1 MIMLCNPEDNVQ
13 CSEHHEPQEVC
24 AKCQIA
30 LCRTCRSYLEI
41 ARKTD
46 ENIIH
51 QRAVANEVSEM
62 PKPLPYCIP
71 MALANDNMFGYTS
84 SLLVKYKV
92 RWIEMAAVLPI
103 WTSMI
108 VYYVEGDYGHLM
120 NETTHRPRWRTAVH
134 GHCFSFIMPWE
145 TICKDLAHKLK
156 AKDFAFLPHDEECLS
171 YMLSVHLK
179 VAGRD
184 FHEHLRQVHLR
195 PFVLVLLLWDLIQR
209 GYQIYDESREP
220 GTLRKFVEEAVEAR
234 YPEQEAHIAPEDRI
248 GYIPPRILSKLQEQE
263 KPKEHG
269 SIATSLRKMVTFEKH
284 AVPDQISQPM
294 SSALEEIRPSS
305 FMLDRVAE
313 SATDPAS
320 IKEGA
325 LRRYG
330 DLHIGTSNKFVEQ
343 WNSRYTSLAMPFV
356 VTREVS
362 GRAACYA

>member
-1 MIMLCNPEDNVQ
+1 
-13 CSEHHEPQEVC
+13 
-24 AKCQIA
+24 
-30 LCRTCRSYLEI
+30 
-41 ARKTD
+41 
-46 ENIIH
+46 
-51 QRAVANEVSEM
+51 
-62 PKPLPYCIP
+62 
-71 MALANDNMFGYTS
+71 
-84 SLLVKYKV
+84 
-92 RWIEMAAVLPI
+92 
-103 WTSMI
+103 MI

-184 FHEHLRQVHLR
+184 FHEHLKQVHLR

-263 KPKEHG
+263 RPKEHG